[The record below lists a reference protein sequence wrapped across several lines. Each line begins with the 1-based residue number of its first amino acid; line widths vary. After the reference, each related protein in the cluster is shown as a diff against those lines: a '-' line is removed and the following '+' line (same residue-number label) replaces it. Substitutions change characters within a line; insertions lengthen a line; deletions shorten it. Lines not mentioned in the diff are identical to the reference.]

1 MPLPVQRILIP
12 GLLLLAGTSTA
23 DNDLNWVD
31 REEMATF
38 PAVQQ
43 RSIPEWCGGIYYNP
57 AVGIP
62 VAGSDTVVTADHSTM
77 SQNGLIELNGDV
89 LIEQGARDAG
99 KMRQEGRDYVVR
111 DGDLILFRFNM

>member
-43 RSIPEWCGGIYYNP
+43 RPIPDWCGGIYYNP
-57 AVGIP
+57 SIGTP
-62 VAGSDTVVTADHSTM
+62 VAGSDTVVTADPVSYTHLT
-77 SQNGLIELNGDV
+77 LPTK
-89 LIEQGARDAG
+89 A
-99 KMRQEGRDYVVR
+99 
-111 DGDLILFRFNM
+111 

>member
-77 SQNGLIELNGDV
+77 SQ
-89 LIEQGARDAG
+89 
-99 KMRQEGRDYVVR
+99 KSS
-111 DGDLILFRFNM
+111 

>member
-62 VAGSDTVVTADHSTM
+62 VAGSDTVVQGMVIHRGA
-77 SQNGLIELNGDV
+77 NGLGVMFLDENTHAVTDLCNRHALHRSTPPVRRTEL
-89 LIEQGARDAG
+89 GAIPA
-99 KMRQEGRDYVVR
+99 
-111 DGDLILFRFNM
+111 